1 MPPVIVT
8 RATVSDVGGSD
19 MSDLD
24 PFLTE
29 ARARA
34 EDARVALAAG
44 WIALALTVLLVTL
57 WSRGVYPVVT
67 FILAILMGLRAIR
80 AFEEAWF
87 ARTAAGIALN
97 FRSGIED

>member
-1 MPPVIVT
+1 
-8 RATVSDVGGSD
+8 

-44 WIALALTVLLVTL
+44 WIAFVLTVLFFTL
-57 WSRGVYPVVT
+57 WIRGVYPIVT
-67 FILAILMGLRAIR
+67 FILALVMGLRAIR